1 MIDIQRATELIRQH
15 FAELTPEQFI
25 ENLKQSCPEVFE
37 DEQEDQQ
44 EDEINVSLNG
54 SFSSETESSQEKQYL
69 AVK

>member
-1 MIDIQRATELIRQH
+1 MIDIKRATELIRQH

-37 DEQEDQQ
+37 DEQE
-44 EDEINVSLNG
+44 EEINA

-69 AVK
+69 TVK